1 MKLLRPITLTD
12 AMLISSGIAEPDTG
26 DPAVWSSGTTYAAG
40 NTARSAATHRIYK
53 SMQAGNL
60 NHDPTTDDGTWWIS
74 MGGVNRWAMFDE
86 YVSTASTKVASPLT
100 VTIAPGVCDSLYLYG
115 MVGETATVTMT
126 NGSGGPT
133 VYTRELDLLVPKLAD
148 WYAYYFEPYRQIPT
162 FVLTDLP
169 PYLNGYITLTI
180 TASSG
185 AVSCGMMAAC
195 RSLELGGTQYGV
207 RAGIRDYSR
216 KITDEATGYVTIE
229 QRKFAKTMQATV
241 RCESGYFAELQQ
253 QLEAYR
259 STPCGWVGDSTG
271 DIEPLIVWGFYKDM
285 YLVIDYPTAGLYNL
299 DIEGMV

>member
-26 DPAVWSSGTTYAAG
+26 DPAVWSSGTTYALNA
-40 NTARSAATHRIYK
+40 TARSATTHRIYK
-53 SMQAGNL
+53 SVQASNL
-60 NHDPTTDDGTWWIS
+60 NHDPTTDDGTWWVS

-86 YVSTASTKVASPLT
+86 YVSTGSTKAASPLT

-126 NGSGGPT
+126 NGLGGPT
-133 VYTRELDLLVPKLAD
+133 VYTRTLDLLVPKVAD
-148 WYAYYFEPYRQIPT
+148 WYAYYFEPYRQIPS

-169 PYLNGYITLTI
+169 PYLNGHITLSI

-195 RSLELGGTQYGV
+195 RSLTLGDTQYGV

-216 KITDEATGYVTIE
+216 KVTDADTGYTVIE
-229 QRKFAKTMQATV
+229 QRKYAKTMQASI
-241 RCESGYFAELQQ
+241 RCEAGYFNELQQ
-253 QLEAYR
+253 QLELYR
-259 STPCGWVGDSTG
+259 STPCGWVGDKTG
-271 DIEPLIVWGFYKDM
+271 DIEPLIVWGYYKDM
-285 YLVIDYPTAGLYNL
+285 YLVIDHPTLGLYNL